1 MCRSISRA
9 QQDLK
14 PLNIM
19 KVDEDWK
26 LIDLDAAAKI
36 GGKAGLKS
44 STGYVPPELLILS
57 STGEAIVRDP
67 DQADALTAEPSFDLW
82 SFGALLY
89 LLITGQTLFHN
100 NQEYNLDDQDP
111 TRLFKPPRPAQN
123 PKKSL

>member
-57 STGEAIVRDP
+57 SAGEASVRDP
-67 DQADALTAEPSFDLW
+67 DHADALTAEPSFDLW

-89 LLITGQTLFHN
+89 LLITRQI
-100 NQEYNLDDQDP
+100 
-111 TRLFKPPRPAQN
+111 
-123 PKKSL
+123 